1 MPQGQDQDQGQGRN
15 LLVLLA
21 ALVALWGIMGWFDIA
36 RQAEAGITLDNH
48 QAIIAVLAGSPAEQA
63 GLQPGDQLISIAG
76 VAAADVRAMA
86 QLPRAKVGDT
96 RVFRLIRA
104 GEEQQVQVTY
114 AALPASAQHK
124 ERSERLLGF
133 AFLLFPLLA
142 LLRCNTMATRILALM
157 GIGLSLAFLA
167 GPHIGVASARG
178 LAATI
183 ASLFVMVGL
192 AAMLHFLLVFPRRRG
207 LVDTGA
213 GRMLVYAPALLLW
226 GLLAWRL
233 LFLPPATDLLNSA
246 SRLFLGL
253 VEGGYFLVAL
263 FLLLHNYSKTDRS
276 LRRRLALN
284 GMLWCTVI
292 GVLPACI
299 GLLVAV
305 FSPASH
311 LPGQDYYFLSLLL
324 VPLGWARSARLSC

>member
-1 MPQGQDQDQGQGRN
+1 
-15 LLVLLA
+15 
-21 ALVALWGIMGWFDIA
+21 
-36 RQAEAGITLDNH
+36 
-48 QAIIAVLAGSPAEQA
+48 
-63 GLQPGDQLISIAG
+63 
-76 VAAADVRAMA
+76 MA
-86 QLPRAKVGDT
+86 QLPRARVGDT

-114 AALPASAQHK
+114 AALPESTLKK

-142 LLRCNTMATRILALM
+142 LLRCNTIATRILALM

-167 GPHIGVASARG
+167 GPHIGVASSRS

-183 ASLFVMVGL
+183 ASLFVLVGL
-192 AAMLHFLLVFPRRRG
+192 AAMLHFLLVFPRRRA

-226 GLLAWRL
+226 GLLGWRL

-263 FLLLHNYSKTDRS
+263 FLLLHNYSRTDKFQRKA
-276 LRRRLALN
+276 LALN
-284 GMLWCTVI
+284 GM
-292 GVLPACI
+292 
-299 GLLVAV
+299 
-305 FSPASH
+305 
-311 LPGQDYYFLSLLL
+311 
-324 VPLGWARSARLSC
+324 